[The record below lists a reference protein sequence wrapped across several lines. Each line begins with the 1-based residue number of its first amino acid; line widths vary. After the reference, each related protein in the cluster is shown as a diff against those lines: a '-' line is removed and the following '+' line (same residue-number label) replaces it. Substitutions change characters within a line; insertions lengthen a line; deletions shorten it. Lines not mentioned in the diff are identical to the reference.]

1 MTAHPSPAPRWLPHR
16 TLLLGVLA
24 LALMLAASAC
34 GGSGGPSD
42 AGKTSTPVAQAG
54 AATATQAAIDGPP
67 PTAADIAGFINAG
80 FKDLEIEYGA
90 VNIPSFQE
98 LDVLL
103 GVLDDCDKGKAGGVS
118 KDSTDYW
125 GIVLGDCYTAGGAL
139 SWLYQYTA
147 RKDFLYANILM
158 RRFNRQK
165 FEQAVAA
172 GASVNEDYWTLIKGK
187 VYALTPISTPIA
199 VTPIPPD
206 ATPAAAN

>member
-1 MTAHPSPAPRWLPHR
+1 MTADPSPALRWLPHKA
-16 TLLLGVLA
+16 LLGALT

-34 GGSGGPSD
+34 GGSSGPSS
-42 AGKTSTPVAQAG
+42 AGETSTSVAKAA

-103 GVLDDCDKGKAGGVS
+103 GVLDGCDKGTAGGVS
-118 KDSTDYW
+118 KDSPDYW
-125 GIVLGDCYTAGGAL
+125 GIVLGDCYTVGSAL
-139 SWLYQYTA
+139 TWLYGYTA

-158 RRFNRQK
+158 RRFNRQR
-165 FEQAVAA
+165 FEQAVAG
-172 GASVNEDYWTLIKGK
+172 GASVGEDYWTLVHGK
-187 VYALTPISTPIA
+187 VYAITPITTPIA
-199 VTPIPPD
+199 VTPIPPE
-206 ATPAAAN
+206 ATPAAVN